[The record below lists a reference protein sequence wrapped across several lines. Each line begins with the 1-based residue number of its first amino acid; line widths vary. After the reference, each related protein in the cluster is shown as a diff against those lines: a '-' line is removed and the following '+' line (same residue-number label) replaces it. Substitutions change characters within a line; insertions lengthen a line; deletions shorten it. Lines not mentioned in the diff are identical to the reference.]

1 MSTASPPSLYDSPEA
16 LFRAIE
22 ARYDSLSKRLQ
33 SIARQLPL
41 HRDQIAL
48 MNVNDLA
55 SAINVPPSSLVRF
68 AQSMGFRGYSQMKNL
83 FQQELAEQIA
93 INENYAERI
102 RHLAEEQKRVAD
114 GIPGSTM
121 VREVVDNNIRSLQN
135 IFSGKLMEALNHA
148 VDMMEEADALWIM
161 AAGRSFAAAAY
172 LTYLTRHSDKPV
184 HWLNGICFNL
194 DGQLNA
200 ITDRDVV
207 VVISFAP
214 YAEASC
220 KTVELAHRKG
230 ARIIAL
236 TDSHLSDIARHA
248 TQTIEIREH
257 SSFGFR
263 SLVSTVC
270 VVQSLFL
277 LYASRTELTKTEP
290 LH

>member
-1 MSTASPPSLYDSPEA
+1 MSISPPPAPYDSLDA
-16 LFRAIE
+16 LFQAIE
-22 ARYDSLSKRLQ
+22 AHYDSLSKRLQ
-33 SIARQLPL
+33 SIARQLPQ

-55 SAINVPPSSLVRF
+55 AALSVPPSSLVRF
-68 AQSMGFRGYSQMKNL
+68 AQSMGFKGYSQMKGL
-83 FQQELAEQIA
+83 FQQQLAEQIA
-93 INENYAERI
+93 INDNYAERI
-102 RHLAEEQKRVAD
+102 RHLAEEQRRAAD
-114 GIPGSTM
+114 SIPGSSM
-121 VREVVDNNIRSLQN
+121 VREVVDNNIRSLQH
-135 IFSGKLMEALNHA
+135 IFSSKLMKALNRA
-148 VDMMEEADALWIM
+148 VDMMEQADALWIM

-184 HWLNGICFNL
+184 HWLNGLCFNL

-200 ITDRDVV
+200 VTRNDVV

-220 KTVELAHRKG
+220 KTVELAHRQG